1 MVPRSADLYLCDD
14 KDSIIG
20 RVGRDE
26 AHKQGL
32 WHRCSWI
39 LLFRDAS
46 LETLLL
52 QRRNPQKEDPHI
64 HVAPLT
70 MSAAGHHECRVR
82 LKPGDPYDDIYQK
95 VAYAEI
101 AQELFYENDLPHG
114 LALVQGPYIRNNEQR
129 RRQKGKQNRE
139 HVYLYY
145 SIYPGR
151 FYNASAPL
159 QDFST
164 DERETLSLEWKSLAA
179 TDTLAQQAG
188 ESRSRKRQI
197 TSELI
202 LALQAHQR
210 YVKELGGTGT
220 FRRNISS
227 SIEMQYER
235 HQIHAR
241 YRVL

>member
-1 MVPRSADLYLCDD
+1 MVPRSADLSLCNEQ
-14 KDSIIG
+14 DSIIG

-52 QRRNPQKEDPHI
+52 QRRNPQKEDSHV

-82 LKPGDPYDDIYQK
+82 LKPEDPYDDIYQK

-101 AQELFYENDLPHG
+101 AQELFYKKDLPQG
-114 LALVQGPYIRNNEQR
+114 LVLVPGPYIRNNEQR
-129 RRQKGKQNRE
+129 HRQRGQNKE

-145 SIYPGR
+145 GIYPGH

-179 TDTLAQQAG
+179 THTLAKQAG

-210 YVKELGGTGT
+210 YVKELGGTET

-235 HQIHAR
+235 HRIHAK